1 MELPEAQSITEV
13 AAMSNEST
21 INKLVE
27 MHMTPMANAFRVQL
41 SDPNIGRL
49 SFEERFTLMVDAE
62 YNSRKTNRLK
72 RLIHNAGFDQPEAY
86 IGDMN
91 YTSGRKLDRDL
102 IGRLAGCGY
111 IANTRNIFITGATGC
126 GKTYLACALGM
137 EACKQY
143 YQTLYIRLPDL
154 LIELSDARRNDCYD
168 KVLKKYTKPA
178 LLIIDEWLLLPLN
191 REQQPDI
198 FEILTR
204 RYHKKSTIFC
214 SQYREK
220 GWYQQLGGND
230 APLTDGIL
238 DRIVHDAYRIEIE
251 PIDPSKDISM
261 REIYGLPR

>member
-1 MELPEAQSITEV
+1 
-13 AAMSNEST
+13 MSNEST

-49 SFEERFTLMVDAE
+49 SFEERFTLIVDAE

-102 IGRLAGCGY
+102 IGRLAGCEY
-111 IANTRNIFITGATGC
+111 IADTRNIFITGATGC

-143 YQTLYIRLPDL
+143 YQTLYVRLPDL
-154 LIELSDARRNDCYD
+154 LIELSDARRNDSYD
-168 KVLKKYTKPA
+168 KKIKKYTKPA

-204 RYHKKSTIFC
+204 RYHKRSTIFC
-214 SQYREK
+214 SQYREE